1 MASSP
6 PISGRAGAGIMIRK
20 TGILVIIAGLLL
32 AVLSPVLAQ
41 TGVGPRILESS
52 AIVEFPARLSFSLE
66 VESDVDVTDI
76 RLHYRVDRDSFA
88 RVTSEVIIGFSP
100 AASVAVSWSLEM
112 IKAGG
117 MPSGAVVEYWW
128 TVTDAGGHS
137 IETAPLQVQFND
149 DRYQWRSLIQ
159 GDITLYWYQGGESF
173 AQEIMQTAQEA
184 LVRLAE
190 DTGAYLVR
198 PIKVYIYASSQ
209 DLLGAMIFPQE
220 WTGGVAYTTYGT
232 LAIGIN
238 PGILEWGKRAIV
250 HELAHLVT
258 HQMTSNPYNSL
269 PTWLNE
275 GLSVYA
281 EGEPEAAYNT
291 YLNQAILQGAL
302 ISVRSLSSPFSA
314 YADQSYLSYAQS
326 RSLVEFLISQYGQD
340 RMLELLDTFKQG
352 SGYDAALMKVYGFDM
367 DGLDA
372 LWRDYVTEQFQ
383 PAASNTSTTP
393 AGAPLVAAAISPAAP
408 GLIAEDWL
416 WSQAG

>member
-6 PISGRAGAGIMIRK
+6 PISGRAGAEIMIRK
-20 TGILVIIAGLLL
+20 TGILVVVAVLLL

-41 TGVGPRILESS
+41 TGVGPRVLENS
-52 AIVEFPARLSFSLE
+52 ASVEFPARLSFSLE
-66 VESDVDVTDI
+66 VESDVDITDI

-88 RVTSEVIIGFSP
+88 RVTSEVIITFSP
-100 AASVAVSWSLEM
+100 AASVAASWSLEM

-137 IETAPLQVQFND
+137 IETAPLQVQFDD

-173 AQEIMQTAQEA
+173 AQEIMITAQEA

-238 PGILEWGKRAIV
+238 TGILEWGKRAIV

-258 HQMTSNPYNSL
+258 HQMTSNPYNFL
-269 PTWLNE
+269 PTWLSE

-291 YLNQAILQGAL
+291 YLNQAILQDAL

-326 RSLVEFLISQYGQD
+326 RSLVDFMISQYGQD

-383 PAASNTSTTP
+383 PVGSNTSTTP
-393 AGAPLVAAAISPAAP
+393 AGTPLVAAATSPAVP
-408 GLIAEDWL
+408 GLVAEDWS
-416 WSQAG
+416 WSQTG